1 MDQNKLNEI
10 LIEHGKWLNDPT
22 TGKRANLGNA
32 DLRDANLRYANL
44 GSIDLR
50 GADLGFADLGYA
62 NLKNADLGFADL
74 GNADLRNA
82 DLRDANLEYA
92 HLINA
97 DLRYANLR
105 DANLEY
111 AHLEN
116 ADLEN
121 ADLKD
126 AMLPDFQKCPD
137 KGIEF
142 KGYKKLDDESV
153 IEVIIPSH
161 ADRTSCLVSNK
172 CRASSMIVS
181 TEGVSQ
187 YNTDYHYKIGENF
200 PDLYD
205 PDIRIDCTHGLHFF
219 MTYKEAKEY

>member
-10 LIEHGKWLNDPT
+10 LIEHGKWLNDLT
-22 TGKRANLGNA
+22 TGERA

-44 GSIDLR
+44 R
-50 GADLGFADLGYA
+50 FADLRY
-62 NLKNADLGFADL
+62 
-74 GNADLRNA
+74 ADLRNA
-82 DLRDANLEYA
+82 DLRG
-92 HLINA
+92 
-97 DLRYANLR
+97 ANLR

-111 AHLEN
+111 ADLRNANLEYADLGYANLEN
-116 ADLEN
+116 A
-121 ADLKD
+121 
-126 AMLPDFQKCPD
+126 MLPNFQKCPS

-142 KGYKKLDDESV
+142 KGYKKLDGGFV
-153 IEVIIPSH
+153 IEVIIPAH
-161 ADRTSCLVSNK
+161 ADRTSCLINNNK

-205 PDIRIDCTHGLHFF
+205 PDIRTDCTHGLHFF
-219 MTYKEAKEY
+219 MTCEGAKKY

>member
-22 TGKRANLGNA
+22 TGKRANLEN
-32 DLRDANLRYANL
+32 ANLRYADL
-44 GSIDLR
+44 RSIDLR
-50 GADLGFADLGYA
+50 GADLRYADLGYA
-62 NLKNADLGFADL
+62 NLG
-74 GNADLRNA
+74 
-82 DLRDANLEYA
+82 
-92 HLINA
+92 NA
-97 DLRYANLR
+97 DLRYANLKNANLR
-105 DANLEY
+105 LVDLRNADLRGADLKFTNLGYANLKGANLEY
-111 AHLEN
+111 AH
-116 ADLEN
+116 LEN

-172 CRASSMIVS
+172 CRASSMIVHQIGRS
-181 TEGVSQ
+181 RHDH
-187 YNTDYHYKIGENF
+187 DYRYKIGENF

-205 PDIRIDCTHGLHFF
+205 PDIRIDCAHGLHFF

>member
-10 LIEHGKWLNDPT
+10 LIEHGKWLNDCA
-22 TGKRANLGNA
+22 TGKCANLRFA
-32 DLRDANLRYANL
+32 DLRNVDLTNANLRYA
-44 GSIDLR
+44 DLR
-50 GADLGFADLGYA
+50 GADLRLV
-62 NLKNADLGFADL
+62 
-74 GNADLRNA
+74 DLRNA
-82 DLRDANLEYA
+82 DLRNANLEYA
-92 HLINA
+92 HLK
-97 DLRYANLR
+97 
-105 DANLEY
+105 DANLE
-111 AHLEN
+111 N
-116 ADLEN
+116 
-121 ADLKD
+121 
-126 AMLPDFQKCPD
+126 AMLPNFQKCPD

-161 ADRTSCLVSNK
+161 ADRTSCLASNK

-187 YNTDYHYKIGENF
+187 YNHDYRYKIGENF

-219 MTYKEAKEY
+219 MTCEEAKKY